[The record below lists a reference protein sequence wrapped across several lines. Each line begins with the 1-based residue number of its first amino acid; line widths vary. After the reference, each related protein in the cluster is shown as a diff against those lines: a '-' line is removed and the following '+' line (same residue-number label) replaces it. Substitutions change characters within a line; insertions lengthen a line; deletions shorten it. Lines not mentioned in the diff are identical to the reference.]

1 MLNQPPVIDQLARQR
16 VAELHDAAS
25 RDRLARGTARL
36 PRTRVYAGRMLIALG
51 TRLAPTE
58 TRATNRVTKL
68 AER

>member
-1 MLNQPPVIDQLARQR
+1 MLNQSRLIDQLVRQR

-25 RDRLARGTARL
+25 RERLARSATCL

-58 TRATNRVTKL
+58 TRATNRVTNL
-68 AER
+68 AGR